1 MTQDFQVWGL
11 FKISD
16 FANTC
21 RVGSMNFVMEYTTL
35 FWQRHSTEIGMQIS
49 KFDLSRPNEKLT
61 FKSNL
66 KSVKTE
72 T

>member
-11 FKISD
+11 FKSL
-16 FANTC
+16 TLQTLV
-21 RVGSMNFVMEYTTL
+21 VGSMNFVMESTTL

-49 KFDLSRPNEKLT
+49 KFDLSLPNEKLT
-61 FKSNL
+61 SKSNL
-66 KSVKTE
+66 KSVKSE